1 MSLKQHREASPVEDP
16 GALAEAGVVVAVG
29 YHEYWTMDPVQ
40 RLAEEDQGEV
50 RAVYPEAGPGDV
62 PEEVSV
68 EVPMAV
74 PVGDPVEVQA
84 EVQADPSEVL
94 VASASLSFLCGPTC
108 LVSCCSY

>member
-1 MSLKQHREASPVEDP
+1 MEDP
-16 GALAEAGVVVAVG
+16 GAQAEAGVVVAVG

-40 RLAEEDQGEV
+40 RLAVVLMNDQGEV
-50 RAVYPEAGPGDV
+50 RAVYPEVGPGDV

-68 EVPMAV
+68 EVP
-74 PVGDPVEVQA
+74 VGVPVEVQA
-84 EVQADPSEVL
+84 EDQADPTEVP

>member
-40 RLAEEDQGEV
+40 RLAEDQGEV
-50 RAVYPEAGPGDV
+50 RAVYPEAAPGDV
-62 PEEVSV
+62 PQ
-68 EVPMAV
+68 EVPKAV
-74 PVGDPVEVQA
+74 PEVDPVEGQA
-84 EVQADPSEVL
+84 EVQADRTEVL